1 MSILPAEP
9 PVRDDSDLAAV
20 QRLGRAFAAQR
31 AAFALQ
37 PYPSAET
44 RRRRIAAIPPM
55 MERYRSRIAE
65 ALAADFGSHPT
76 GAADVIEVGGPI
88 ARAQHAL
95 ENLDRWMAEDPRELD
110 PALYGDGRA
119 YVRAAPKGVVGN
131 IVPWNFPFD
140 IAVGPLVDMLA
151 AGNSVII
158 KPSDYTPAS
167 AALLAEMIAE
177 TFDPTEVDVAVG
189 GLQLAQAFPE
199 LPWDH
204 LLYTGSPSIGRKI
217 MAAAVENLT
226 PVTLELGGKCPA
238 LFLPGAVEAQAVEQL
253 VGVKL
258 IKNGQMCISIDYCLV
273 PEPEVE
279 TFVDAVTAYM
289 ARELPAYSQTSNC
302 TGIISA
308 RHLDRLRGMLEEARH
323 AGARVVTTEPD
334 AAPDYVRRRMPLT
347 LVVDPPADLRLMRD
361 EVFGPILAVIP
372 YRTVEDALA
381 HINRASHPLG
391 VYVYGRDTQEALQVL
406 DRTRSGGGV
415 INGCALHGAIPSLGF
430 GGVGESGMGRHH
442 GIDGFREFSNPRGVV
457 LRARQDN
464 AQVFCPPYAGV

>member
-1 MSILPAEP
+1 MSILPAEA
-9 PVRDDSDLAAV
+9 PVRDDADLAAI
-20 QRLGRAFAAQR
+20 QRLSRAFAAQR

-37 PYPSAET
+37 PYPSAEV

-55 MERYRSRIAE
+55 MERHRARIAE
-65 ALAADFGSHPT
+65 ALAADFGSHPV
-76 GAADVIEVGGPI
+76 GASDVIEVGGPI

-95 ENLDRWMAEDPRELD
+95 DNLDRWMSEEPRELD
-110 PALYGDGRA
+110 GALYGDGKA
-119 YVRAAPKGVVGN
+119 YVRPAPKGVVGN

-151 AGNSVII
+151 AGNNVII

-204 LLYTGSPSIGRKI
+204 LLYTGSPGIGRKV
-217 MAAAVENLT
+217 MTAAAENLT

-238 LFLPGAVEAQAVEQL
+238 LFLPGAVDTQAVEQL
-253 VGVKL
+253 IGVKL
-258 IKNGQMCISIDYCLV
+258 IKNGQMCISIDYCLA
-273 PEPEVE
+273 PADELDA
-279 TFVDAVTAYM
+279 FVSIVADYM
-289 ARELPAYSQTSNC
+289 ARELPGYSESSNC
-302 TGIISA
+302 TGIISE
-308 RHLDRLRGMLEEARH
+308 RHLDRLRGMLEEARL
-323 AGARVVTTEPD
+323 AGARLVATE
-334 AAPDYVRRRMPLT
+334 AGAELDYMRRRMPLT
-347 LVVDPPADLRLMRD
+347 LVVDPPADLRLMRE

-372 YRTVEDALA
+372 YRTIEEALA
-381 HINRASHPLG
+381 HINRGPHPLG
-391 VYVYGRDTQEALQVL
+391 VYVYAQDTREALQIL

-442 GIDGFREFSNPRGVV
+442 GVDGFREFSNPRGIV
-457 LRARQDN
+457 LRAREDN
-464 AQVFCPPYAGV
+464 AQVFCPPYPVG

>member
-1 MSILPAEP
+1 MSILPAETR
-9 PVRDDSDLAAV
+9 VRDDADLAAI
-20 QRLGRAFAAQR
+20 QSLGRAFAAQR

-37 PYPSAET
+37 PYPSADV

-55 MERYRSRIAE
+55 MERYRTRIAE
-65 ALAADFGSHPT
+65 ALAADFGSHPD
-76 GAADVIEVGGPI
+76 GASDVIEVGGPI

-95 ENLDRWMAEDPRELD
+95 DNLDRWMAEDPRELD
-110 PALYGDGRA
+110 AALYGDGKA
-119 YVRAAPKGVVGN
+119 YVRAAPKGVIGN

-151 AGNSVII
+151 AGNNVII

-177 TFDPTEVDVAVG
+177 TFDPTEVYVATG

-204 LLYTGSPSIGRKI
+204 LLYTGSPGVGRKV

-238 LFLPGAVEAQAVEQL
+238 LFLPGAVEPRSVEQL
-253 VGVKL
+253 IGVKL

-273 PEPEVE
+273 PEDDVE
-279 TFVDAVTAYM
+279 AFVKIVVDYM
-289 ARELPAYSQTSNC
+289 SRELPAYAQTTDC
-302 TGIISA
+302 TGIISE

-323 AGARVVTTEPD
+323 AGARVVPTEPD
-334 AAPDYVRRRMPLT
+334 AEPDYVGRRMPLT

-361 EVFGPILAVIP
+361 EVFGPILAILP
-372 YRTVEDALA
+372 YRTVDAALE
-381 HINRASHPLG
+381 HVNRGSHPLG
-391 VYVYGRDTQEALQVL
+391 VYVFAQDTKAALQVL

-442 GIDGFREFSNPRGVV
+442 GVDGFREFSNPRGIVV
-457 LRARQDN
+457 RAREDS
-464 AQVFCPPYAGV
+464 AQVFCPPYAVS